1 MAKRVLLGKEGSN
14 YVLKVS
20 KPSVDVI
27 DDTINDRDYLFN
39 SEMYR
44 AGVIRSNSTYTTITT
59 SGVDLPTTSD
69 SSGNAYIPAFIISE
83 KGAFY
88 PQARFDEHM
97 VQEALQEAHKREIV

>member
-44 AGVIRSNSTYTTITT
+44 AGVIRSNSTYTY
-59 SGVDLPTTSD
+59 
-69 SSGNAYIPAFIISE
+69 NYNFRC
-83 KGAFY
+83 
-88 PQARFDEHM
+88 RFTNYF
-97 VQEALQEAHKREIV
+97 RF